1 MIESMHKYFTH
12 RYVVFLPQ
20 VATQRINDV
29 IPMMIM
35 HQMVH
40 KLSEDI
46 KIQIRFLGSQPE
58 ILKKFEE
65 DPTVALKRRM
75 LRDKLIR
82 LTNAEKELTKF

>member
-1 MIESMHKYFTH
+1 MI
-12 RYVVFLPQ
+12 
-20 VATQRINDV
+20 
-29 IPMMIM
+29 
-35 HQMVH
+35 H

-65 DPTVALKRRM
+65 DPAVALKRRM
-75 LRDKLIR
+75 LKDKLIR